1 MSSTVMYGEVA
12 SAVAP
17 AVSATI
23 APSASQALH
32 PWGAIIATYHAGA
45 SAGAHERAAPE
56 SSCAVLLRTATYGY
70 DWRDT
75 TINLIVLGICVGAFC
90 AASAVGELT
99 FSALFWVP
107 LAGLVSALQCI
118 VTVLAEQQGFS
129 LVWAVLGGLMAYEEA
144 CHHVFSRAGVGVAA
158 VALAAAAAGGL
169 AVVYYAI
176 EELLWFNVPKGGE
189 RCPALCWYRTGTTML
204 HLAMFG
210 LGALVGLA
218 ADSHAERTLPFWVVV
233 GLAGAAGLALFC
245 VLRRLRWLRRCC
257 GLARVAPSDEP
268 ASSYSDQELAI
279 ALLQAQLLQCRDQL
293 GRATA
298 AAAAAAGGA
307 AAAAEKEGA
316 AAKRVNVE
324 AQDVS
329 RPALDPADAADA
341 ARAAHTARAAAP
353 ATAKVAAAAAVAVA
367 ATAAAAA
374 AAAEANEAAAAEMK
388 AQEKIEELRKR
399 ELLLLEHIAEHVGQ
413 LGDVPA
419 CTAMCSSSP
428 SSSTGTSHQ
437 QPATRGGYAAA
448 PAKPTAQVRFIN
460 VVP

>member
-1 MSSTVMYGEVA
+1 M
-12 SAVAP
+12 AP
-17 AVSATI
+17 AAAATT

-32 PWGAIIATYHAGA
+32 AWGATIATYHAGA
-45 SAGAHERAAPE
+45 PERAAPE

-90 AASAVGELT
+90 TASAAGELN

-107 LAGLVSALQCI
+107 LAGLASALQCI

-158 VALAAAAAGGL
+158 VALAAAAAVGL

-176 EELLWFNVPKGGE
+176 EELFWFNMPQGGE

-204 HLAMFG
+204 HLAIFG

-218 ADSHAERTLPFWVVV
+218 ADSHAERTVPFWVVL
-233 GLAGAAGLALFC
+233 GLAGAAGLALSC
-245 VLRRLRWLRRCC
+245 VLRHLRWLRRWC

-268 ASSYSDQELAI
+268 ASGYSDQELAI

-293 GRATA
+293 DRATA
-298 AAAAAAGGA
+298 AAAAAAALAMA
-307 AAAAEKEGA
+307 AAERAVAAAEKELDEGA
-316 AAKRVNVE
+316 AAKRVDVE

-329 RPALDPADAADA
+329 RSALDPAEA
-341 ARAAHTARAAAP
+341 ARAARTAAP
-353 ATAKVAAAAAVAVA
+353 ATAKEAVVAAVAVA
-367 ATAAAAA
+367 AAAAAA
-374 AAAEANEAAAAEMK
+374 GANEAAAAQTK
-388 AQEKIEELRKR
+388 AQEKVEELRKR

-428 SSSTGTSHQ
+428 SSSTGGTSL
-437 QPATRGGYAAA
+437 
-448 PAKPTAQVRFIN
+448 
-460 VVP
+460 

>member
-1 MSSTVMYGEVA
+1 
-12 SAVAP
+12 
-17 AVSATI
+17 
-23 APSASQALH
+23 
-32 PWGAIIATYHAGA
+32 
-45 SAGAHERAAPE
+45 
-56 SSCAVLLRTATYGY
+56 
-70 DWRDT
+70 
-75 TINLIVLGICVGAFC
+75 
-90 AASAVGELT
+90 
-99 FSALFWVP
+99 
-107 LAGLVSALQCI
+107 
-118 VTVLAEQQGFS
+118 
-129 LVWAVLGGLMAYEEA
+129 
-144 CHHVFSRAGVGVAA
+144 
-158 VALAAAAAGGL
+158 
-169 AVVYYAI
+169 
-176 EELLWFNVPKGGE
+176 
-189 RCPALCWYRTGTTML
+189 
-204 HLAMFG
+204 
-210 LGALVGLA
+210 
-218 ADSHAERTLPFWVVV
+218 
-233 GLAGAAGLALFC
+233 
-245 VLRRLRWLRRCC
+245 
-257 GLARVAPSDEP
+257 
-268 ASSYSDQELAI
+268 
-279 ALLQAQLLQCRDQL
+279 
-293 GRATA
+293 
-298 AAAAAAGGA
+298 
-307 AAAAEKEGA
+307 
-316 AAKRVNVE
+316 VNVE